1 MILSNLLLNNLEIQD
16 NALIITQLLTTMF
29 LAILFI
35 QSGIDK
41 VIDKEGNLSWLK
53 SHFSNSPLKNSV
65 PLLLL
70 IVTVFELL
78 AGFGNLIGTF
88 YVLFMDNTTV
98 AFFGTLLS
106 SISFI
111 MLFFGQRVA
120 KDYAGAQSLVS
131 YFILTII
138 TLVLLSW

>member
-70 IVTVFELL
+70 IVTLFELL

-106 SISFI
+106 SISLI

>member
-16 NALIITQLLTTMF
+16 NALIITRLLTTMF

-78 AGFGNLIGTF
+78 AGFGNLIGAF

-98 AFFGTLLS
+98 AVFGTLLS
-106 SISFI
+106 SISLI

>member
-78 AGFGNLIGTF
+78 AGFGNLIGAF

-98 AFFGTLLS
+98 AVFGTLLS
-106 SISFI
+106 SISLI

>member
-1 MILSNLLLNNLEIQD
+1 MISSNLLLNNLEIQD
-16 NALIITQLLTTMF
+16 NTLIITQLLTTVF

-65 PLLLL
+65 PLLLI

-78 AGFGNLIGTF
+78 AGFGNLIGAF
-88 YVLFMDNTTV
+88 YVLFMDNTNV

-106 SISFI
+106 SISLI
-111 MLFFGQRVA
+111 MLFFGQRVS
-120 KDYAGAQSLVS
+120 KDYVGAQSLVS
-131 YFILTII
+131 YFILTIV
-138 TLVLLSW
+138 TLLLLSW

>member
-106 SISFI
+106 SISLI

-120 KDYAGAQSLVS
+120 KDYAGDRKSV
-131 YFILTII
+131 
-138 TLVLLSW
+138 V

>member
-1 MILSNLLLNNLEIQD
+1 MILSNLSLINLEIQD
-16 NALIITQLLTTMF
+16 NVLIITQLLTTIF

-41 VIDKEGNLSWLK
+41 VTDKEGNLSWLS

-65 PLLLL
+65 PFLLFT
-70 IVTVFELL
+70 ITVLELL
-78 AGFGNLIGTF
+78 AGFGNLIGAF
-88 YVLFMDNTTV
+88 YILFLDNAIV
-98 AFFGTLLS
+98 AFFGTLFS
-106 SISFI
+106 SISLI

-131 YFILTII
+131 YFILTIV
-138 TLVLLSW
+138 TLVLLCW

>member
-1 MILSNLLLNNLEIQD
+1 MNLEIQD
-16 NALIITQLLTTMF
+16 NVLIITQLLTTIF

-41 VIDKEGNLSWLK
+41 VTDKEGNLSWLS

-65 PLLLL
+65 PFLLFT
-70 IVTVFELL
+70 ITVLELL
-78 AGFGNLIGTF
+78 AGFGNLIGAF
-88 YVLFMDNTTV
+88 YILFLDNAIV
-98 AFFGTLLS
+98 AFFGTLFS
-106 SISFI
+106 SISLI

-131 YFILTII
+131 YFILTIV
-138 TLVLLSW
+138 TLVLLCW

>member
-70 IVTVFELL
+70 VVTVFELL
-78 AGFGNLIGTF
+78 AGFGNLIGAF

-98 AFFGTLLS
+98 AVFGTLLS
-106 SISFI
+106 SISLI

>member
-1 MILSNLLLNNLEIQD
+1 MLLNNLEIQD

-106 SISFI
+106 SISLI